1 MSNSGLKYVMLA
13 SVFTLLGYLTYCIAK
28 RFQQKKAISEHI
40 THLPTF
46 EFRDLDNKLFSS
58 KNLASQP
65 VWLLYFNTE
74 CEFCQIEINDIQQ
87 HITQLSSIKVVLISS
102 EKVSTL
108 KKFSHQYGLDT
119 LQNLVVVQDSTHFC
133 VTNLGMTTT
142 PSSLLYATNG
152 QLIKK
157 YSGKVKV
164 ETIINDQK
172 NQKTSQ

>member
-1 MSNSGLKYVMLA
+1 MSKLTLKYILLA
-13 SVFTLLGYLTYCIAK
+13 VVGLVLFYLSYGIAQ

-40 THLPTF
+40 AHLPTF

-74 CEFCQIEINDIQQ
+74 CEFCQIEIIDIQQ
-87 HITQLSSIKVVLISS
+87 HISQLSSIRVVLVSS

-119 LQNLVVVQDSTHFC
+119 LQNLVIVQDSTHFC

-172 NQKTSQ
+172 NPKTSL